1 MNENLG
7 VPPLPGPRLRQL
19 RSNKGLSLQELADA
33 AGTSPSAVHR
43 YESGWGS
50 FELRTLARLAA
61 ALGARLEISLIPVV
75 HGGRSVPLMR
85 KKLLALLR
93 PFFWDVDL
101 TADHLQENPDWVLRR
116 VLQFGDWNAVHHAR
130 QYFGD
135 DAVLLAA
142 RHRSMDAR
150 SRRFWQVVLGRTE
163 EAQ

>member
-1 MNENLG
+1 
-7 VPPLPGPRLRQL
+7 
-19 RSNKGLSLQELADA
+19 LQELAHA

-61 ALGARLEISLIPVV
+61 ALGARLEISLIPVE
-75 HGGRSVPLMR
+75 HGDRPFPPIR
-85 KKLLALLR
+85 NKLLALLR
-93 PFFWDVDL
+93 PLFWDVDL

-116 VLQFGDWNAVHHAR
+116 VLQFGDWDAVHHAR

-135 DAVLLAA
+135 DAVRLAA

-150 SRRFWQVVLGRTE
+150 TQRFWQVVFDRRE